1 MTTRAFL
8 HVTILAALNLASLHA
23 SSQSVKPRV
32 FTDGNKKFTY
42 TDTGGVT
49 ASFIAHFGNRFI
61 IDSLMT
67 PGGETLILSEQP
79 AVTVYNFWFVACK
92 PCVEEIPVLNQ
103 LAAKYNNDSVRFIA
117 ITFDKPE
124 KLEAFLTKNPF
135 NFMIGILPQESIE
148 KIKKISFYPFT
159 AIVNRQH
166 KISFVIAGKPVGKNP
181 EKIIHEV
188 LDFQIRK
195 ALAQ

>member
-8 HVTILAALNLASLHA
+8 HGIVLAALNLIALNAST
-23 SSQSVKPRV
+23 QSAKSRV
-32 FTDGNKKFTY
+32 FTDANKKFTY
-42 TDTGGVT
+42 TDTGGIT
-49 ASFIAHFGNRFI
+49 ASFVSHFGNRFI
-61 IDSLMT
+61 VDSLMT
-67 PGGETLILSEQP
+67 PGGETLILSEEP

-92 PCVEEIPVLNQ
+92 PCVDEIPVLNQ
-103 LAAKYNNDSVRFIA
+103 LATKYNNDSVRFIA

-124 KLEAFLTKNPF
+124 KIQAFLVKNPF
-135 NFMIGILPQESIE
+135 HFMIGILPQESIN

-166 KISFVIAGKPVGKNP
+166 KISFISTGKPVGKNP
-181 EKIIHEV
+181 EKVIHDV

>member
-8 HVTILAALNLASLHA
+8 PVIVLAALLLTALNT
-23 SSQSVKPRV
+23 SSQSVKPRI

-49 ASFIAHFGNRFI
+49 ASFIAHFGDRFI
-61 IDSLMT
+61 VDSLMT
-67 PGGETLILSEQP
+67 PGGETLLLSEQP

-92 PCVEEIPVLNQ
+92 PCVDEIPVLNQ

-117 ITFDKPE
+117 ITFDRPE
-124 KLEAFLTKNPF
+124 KLETFLIKNPF
-135 NFMIGILPQESIE
+135 HFMIGILPQQSID

-159 AIVNRQH
+159 AVVNRQH

>member
-8 HVTILAALNLASLHA
+8 HVIVLAALHLTALHA
-23 SSQSVKPRV
+23 SSQSLKPRV

-61 IDSLMT
+61 VDSLMT

-92 PCVEEIPVLNQ
+92 PCVDEIPVLNQ

-124 KLEAFLTKNPF
+124 KLEAFLPKNPF
-135 NFMIGILPQESIE
+135 NFMIGILPQASID

-159 AIVNRQH
+159 VIVNRQH

>member
-8 HVTILAALNLASLHA
+8 HVIILAVLHLAALHA
-23 SSQSVKPRV
+23 SSQSAKPRI
-32 FTDGNKKFTY
+32 FTDGNKKFNY

-61 IDSLMT
+61 VDSLMT

-92 PCVEEIPVLNQ
+92 PCVDEIPVLNQ

-124 KLEAFLTKNPF
+124 KLEGFLTKNPF
-135 NFMIGILPQESIE
+135 NFMIGILPQASID

>member
-8 HVTILAALNLASLHA
+8 HVTVLAALNFTALNA
-23 SSQSVKPRV
+23 SSQSVKPRL
-32 FTDGNKKFTY
+32 FTDGNKKFIY

-61 IDSLMT
+61 VDSLMT

-92 PCVEEIPVLNQ
+92 PCVDEIPVLNQ

-124 KLEAFLTKNPF
+124 KLEEFLTKNPF
-135 NFMIGILPQESIE
+135 NFMIGILPQQSIG

-166 KISFVIAGKPVGKNP
+166 KISFVIAGKPMGKNP

>member
-8 HVTILAALNLASLHA
+8 HFIVLAALLLTALNT
-23 SSQSVKPRV
+23 SSQSVKPRI

-49 ASFIAHFGNRFI
+49 ASFIAHFGNKFI
-61 IDSLMT
+61 VDSLMT
-67 PGGETLILSEQP
+67 PGGETLLLSEQP

-92 PCVEEIPVLNQ
+92 PCVDEIPVLNQ

-117 ITFDKPE
+117 ITFDRPE
-124 KLEAFLTKNPF
+124 KLETFLIKNPF
-135 NFMIGILPQESIE
+135 HFMIGILPQQSID

-159 AIVNRQH
+159 AVVNRQH

>member
-8 HVTILAALNLASLHA
+8 HVIVLAALHLAALHA
-23 SSQSVKPRV
+23 SSQSAKPRI

-61 IDSLMT
+61 VDSLMT

-92 PCVEEIPVLNQ
+92 PCVDEIPVLNQ

-135 NFMIGILPQESIE
+135 NFMIGILPQASID

>member
-1 MTTRAFL
+1 MITRAFL
-8 HVTILAALNLASLHA
+8 HVTILAALNLAALHA
-23 SSQSVKPRV
+23 SPQLAKPRV

-42 TDTGGVT
+42 TDTGGIT
-49 ASFIAHFGNRFI
+49 ASFIAHFGNRI
-61 IDSLMT
+61 IVDSLMT
-67 PGGETLILSEQP
+67 PGGATLILSEQP
-79 AVTVYNFWFVACK
+79 AVTVYNFWFIACK
-92 PCVEEIPVLNQ
+92 PCVDEIPVLNQ

-135 NFMIGILPQESIE
+135 NFMIGILPQASID

-181 EKIIHEV
+181 EKITHEV

>member
-8 HVTILAALNLASLHA
+8 HVTILAALNLAALNA
-23 SSQSVKPRV
+23 SSQSAKPRV

-49 ASFIAHFGNRFI
+49 ASFIAHFGKRFI
-61 IDSLMT
+61 VDSLMT

-92 PCVEEIPVLNQ
+92 PCVDEIPVLNQ

-135 NFMIGILPQESIE
+135 NFMIGILPQASID
-148 KIKKISFYPFT
+148 KIKKISSYPFT

-166 KISFVIAGKPVGKNP
+166 KISFVIAGKPAGKNP

>member
-8 HVTILAALNLASLHA
+8 HVTILVVLHLAALHA
-23 SSQSVKPRV
+23 SSQSAKPRI

-49 ASFIAHFGNRFI
+49 ASFITHFGNRFI
-61 IDSLMT
+61 VDSLIT

-92 PCVEEIPVLNQ
+92 PCVDEIPVLNQ

-124 KLEAFLTKNPF
+124 KLETFLTKNPF
-135 NFMIGILPQESIE
+135 NFMIGILPQASID